1 MYLFERTKTKERK
14 EGIKLFVV
22 MIEQP
27 ITGSDD
33 TMSEEY
39 SGIWHETR
47 SEAEKE
53 LKKARLDP
61 AVWASWIEER

>member
-1 MYLFERTKTKERK
+1 MRQIGGK
-14 EGIKLFVV
+14 IKLFIV

-33 TMSEEY
+33 IMDAEY
-39 SGIWHETR
+39 SGILHETR

-53 LKKARLDP
+53 LRKARLDP

>member
-1 MYLFERTKTKERK
+1 M
-14 EGIKLFVV
+14 FVV

-33 TMSEEY
+33 IMDAEY
-39 SGIWHETR
+39 SGILHETR

-61 AVWASWIEER
+61 AVLASWIEER

>member
-1 MYLFERTKTKERK
+1 M
-14 EGIKLFVV
+14 FVV

-27 ITGSDD
+27 ITGSDE
-33 TMSEEY
+33 TMDEEY

-53 LKKARLDP
+53 LRKARLGP
-61 AVWASWIEER
+61 AVWASWIKER

>member
-1 MYLFERTKTKERK
+1 M
-14 EGIKLFVV
+14 FVV
-22 MIEQP
+22 MIDQP

-33 TMSEEY
+33 TMSAEY

>member
-1 MYLFERTKTKERK
+1 MRQIGGK
-14 EGIKLFVV
+14 IKLFVV
-22 MIEQP
+22 MIEHP